1 MFFRL
6 SAQEKGSQV
15 DSLVRLLSAQSMEL
29 IEKDGVDYRK
39 VTGPARFLHNDTF
52 SFEIPR
58 SGMCGPMNF
67 RYQQCENPS
76 GPDGSDR

>member
-29 IEKDGVDYRK
+29 IEKNGLNYRK
-39 VTGPARFLHNDTF
+39 VAGPAGFLHNDTYL
-52 SFEIPR
+52 I
-58 SGMCGPMNF
+58 C
-67 RYQQCENPS
+67 
-76 GPDGSDR
+76 DTAL